1 MEDKKK
7 QTLIL
12 YYLPTSL
19 NEYINAERTNK
30 FMGAKIKKEE
40 TDKVIIE
47 CKFEELQPVRGRVKL
62 FFYWYV
68 KNKKKDPDNIAFAKK
83 FIIDGLVEANVLRND
98 NLNTIVELH
107 DYFVIDNED
116 QVIVDIIEA

>member
-12 YYLPTSL
+12 HYLPTSL

-40 TDKVIIE
+40 TEKVIIE

-98 NLNTIVELH
+98 NLNTIVELR
-107 DYFVIDNED
+107 DYFVLDNED

>member
-1 MEDKKK
+1 MK

-12 YYLPTSL
+12 HYLPTSL

-40 TDKVIIE
+40 TEKVIIE

-83 FIIDGLVEANVLRND
+83 FIIDGLVEANVLKND